1 MTRALLTILRRV
13 GLIAIPGRCCG
24 RLFTSKN
31 TDLVM
36 IRHDDRCNSRRSRR
50 CSSRS
55 YADGELQ
62 RLPYRYRKV
71 LTSWPRSSCSSS
83 QLVLR
88 SASAHQSSFYSARW
102 LMSTIVSGWTE
113 SAVGHPCRYWPFS
126 KSRRASLRHMQS
138 FLSKYEVVGRLILY
152 IHE

>member
-36 IRHDDRCNSRRSRR
+36 IRHDDRCNSRGSRR
-50 CSSRS
+50 RSGRS
-55 YADGELQ
+55 YADGRLQ
-62 RLPYRYRKV
+62 HHRPSQS

-102 LMSTIVSGWTE
+102 SMSTIVSGWTE
-113 SAVGHPCRYWPFS
+113 SAVAHPCRYWPFS
-126 KSRRASLRHMQS
+126 KSRRASWRHTQIS
-138 FLSKYEVVGRLILY
+138 LDTYEVVGRLILY
-152 IHE
+152 IQE